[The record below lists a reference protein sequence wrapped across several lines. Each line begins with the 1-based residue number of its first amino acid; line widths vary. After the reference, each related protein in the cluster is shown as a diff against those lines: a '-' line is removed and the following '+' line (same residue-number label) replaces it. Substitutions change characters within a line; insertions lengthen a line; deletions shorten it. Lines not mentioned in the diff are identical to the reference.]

1 MLTHRPR
8 AVLAVGAAM
17 LCTFA
22 LPSLAA
28 AHGGVSVENDMCKL
42 RVGRYQMHF
51 TGYQPVSAPEVEFCE
66 DIPATGQTII
76 VLDYIDAELRDLP
89 VEVRIIRDTGD
100 ESNLDAVTVY
110 HKPAQV
116 YPRGNLVI
124 DHTFPERGKFV
135 GMVTVGPDVSRFPF
149 AVGTRGTRA
158 LVLYGAFGALA
169 LGAGAGLFLY
179 SARRS

>member
-1 MLTHRPR
+1 MPR
-8 AVLAVGAAM
+8 IASFALGSAA
-17 LCTFA
+17 LVALA
-22 LPSLAA
+22 LPSRAV

-42 RVGRYQMHF
+42 RVGRYVMHF
-51 TGYQPVSAPEVEFCE
+51 TGYQPISAPEVEFCE
-66 DIPATGQTII
+66 DIPKTGQTII
-76 VLDYIDAELRDLP
+76 VLDYIDSELRDLP

-110 HKPAQV
+110 HTPPKL

-124 DHTFPERGKFV
+124 DHTFPEPGKFV
-135 GMVTVGPDVSRFPF
+135 GMVTVGTDVSRFPF

-158 LVLYGAFGALA
+158 LVLYGVFGGLA
-169 LGAGAGLFLY
+169 LVSGAGLFFY

>member
-1 MLTHRPR
+1 VPRTAFVAFGAAAMVVLGLPPR
-8 AVLAVGAAM
+8 A
-17 LCTFA
+17 F
-22 LPSLAA
+22 

-51 TGYQPVSAPEVEFCE
+51 TGYQPISAPEVEFCE

-76 VLDYIDAELRDLP
+76 VLDYIDPELRDLP
-89 VEVRIIRDTGD
+89 VEVRIIRDTQD
-100 ESNLDAVTVY
+100 ESNLGAATVY

-116 YPRGNLVI
+116 YPRGNVVI
-124 DHTFPERGKFV
+124 DHTFPEPGRFV
-135 GMVTVGPDVSRFPF
+135 GMVTVGSDTSRFPF

-158 LVLYGAFGALA
+158 LVLYGAFAALA
-169 LGAGAGLFLY
+169 LGAGAALFFY